1 MKKLFDLR
9 KKFLA
14 VVDTETANGIKEGE
28 KINLQFSLVY
38 DFGYIIR
45 DLAGNIL
52 VARSFAIKEIFLDKE
67 LMSSAYYAEKIPD
80 YFHFVKK

>member
-14 VVDTETANGIKEGE
+14 VLDTETANGIKEGE

-52 VARSFAIKEIFLDKE
+52 VARSFAIAEIFLDN
-67 LMSSAYYAEKIPD
+67 L
-80 YFHFVKK
+80 